1 MTPAPTAWFEQ
12 EDLWVETYP
21 LMFGPEKFRAAVE
34 DVPKLLKLAGRDSG
48 AALDLGCGPGRFA
61 VPLAKRGFTVTGV
74 DRTAFLL
81 DKARTYATEESADV
95 EWVLEDMR
103 RFRRGGAFDIALSL
117 FSTFGYFE
125 DPADNRHVLE
135 NVFASLKRGG
145 IFVMD
150 LLGKE
155 ILAGKFRAIDAEEL
169 YDGTLLVQR
178 RTIMEDWSRIIA
190 EWILLKEMTQRSFKV
205 RLWIY
210 SAQELKAL
218 LREVGFSTVSV
229 YGTMD
234 GTPYGPDAKRL
245 IAVAGK
251 A

>member
-1 MTPAPTAWFEQ
+1 VTPTPTAWFEQ

-21 LMFGPEKFRAAVE
+21 LMFGPEKFRAAAE
-34 DVPKLLKLAGRDSG
+34 DVPKLLKLADLSGG
-48 AALDLGCGPGRFA
+48 AALDLGCGPGRFC
-61 VPLAKRGFTVTGV
+61 VPLAKQGFTVTGV

-81 DKARTYATEESADV
+81 DKGRAFAADEDVTV

-103 RFRRGGAFDIALSL
+103 SFRRDGAFDLALSL

-125 DPADNRHVLE
+125 DPADNRLVLE

-145 IFVMD
+145 VFVID

-155 ILAGKFRAIDAEEL
+155 IIAGKYQAIDAQEL
-169 YDGTLLVQR
+169 EDGSLLVQR
-178 RTIMEDWSRIIA
+178 RTILEDWSRIVA

-218 LREVGFSTVSV
+218 LRGVGFSSAAV
-229 YGTMD
+229 YGSMD
-234 GTPYGPDAKRL
+234 GTPYGPGAQRL
-245 IAVAGK
+245 IAVAK
-251 A
+251 KP